1 MNNSPFAV
9 VCLAMLLPGLVLAH
23 SLSDEVGVGSS
34 QASPRNPRTG
44 FIYDRIS
51 GVADASQ
58 AVSFRFDLTLTHD
71 LATKPSQGAQ
81 FGNTG
86 GNIFAGAFGVDWNP
100 SEHVPLSFEIDVSPQ
115 STSSSDATVT
125 FDVGSTS
132 TNADALLKSTS
143 SSIGFLISGG
153 YETAGD
159 SDFESALNGS
169 FSLTHYSTTQ
179 VLSEIATGS
188 GPVDRQQVI
197 AYCARTVNLGKG
209 CRQLGPALRAQP
221 ADLNQF
227 RLSASFTETI
237 FEHTDLTLGGA
248 YYFYDK
254 DPSQV
259 GYFSIASIGRS
270 VSLGNGVPAAPL
282 RYSIRPDLSQ
292 KFGAFSV
299 GIWYQYGQY
308 VPGDGYGHSAGLKL
322 QYKISKAIKVWASGT
337 WQDDVDAQRNA
348 QVSNTLALGARYT
361 F

>member
-1 MNNSPFAV
+1 MKPCLLTL
-9 VCLAMLLPGLVLAH
+9 VCMAMLLPGVALAH
-23 SLSDEVGVGSS
+23 SLSDELGVGTS

-51 GVADASQ
+51 GVADASD
-58 AVSFRFDLTLTHD
+58 VISLRFDLALTHD
-71 LATKPSQGAQ
+71 DATKPTQGAL

-86 GNIFAGAFGVDWNP
+86 GNIFAAAFGVDWTP
-100 SEHVPLSFEIDVSPQ
+100 SEHVPLAFEIDVSPK
-115 STSSSDATVT
+115 STSSSDAAVT
-125 FDVGSTS
+125 FDVGTTS
-132 TNADALLKSTS
+132 TNADALLRATS
-143 SSIGFLISGG
+143 SSIGFLINAG

-159 SDFESALNGS
+159 SDFESGLNSS

-179 VLSEIATGS
+179 ILTEIATGS

-197 AYCARTVNLGKG
+197 AYCTRTQNLGKG

-227 RLSASFTETI
+227 KLSASFTQTI

-259 GYFSIASIGRS
+259 GYFSIAAIGRS

-282 RYSIRPDLSQ
+282 QYSIRPDLLQ

-322 QYKISKAIKVWASGT
+322 QYKINKAIKIWASGT
-337 WQDDVDAQRNA
+337 WQDDVDAQNNA
-348 QVSNTLALGARYT
+348 QISTTVALGGRYS